1 MCIFLYIEYVYKI
14 EKKIILYTCIKNI
27 LYIFVTLFLKTIII
41 H

>member
-14 EKKIILYTCIKNI
+14 EKIILYTCIKNI